1 MLSTK
6 LEFQEQEDINI
17 HVDATGAKRRPKSKP
32 GDEIKKKC
40 LKKISNITTT
50 T

>member
-17 HVDATGAKRRPKSKP
+17 HVDATGAKRQPKSMP
-32 GDEIKKKC
+32 GDEKKMSKKK
-40 LKKISNITTT
+40 SNITTT